1 MRAIFFDLDDTL
13 LRFTRPYEEL
23 LADAFRDVHGEAE
36 ASWLET
42 YDASFFDALEAMDPD
57 PYRRAF
63 RATGHDPD
71 PLVDALWERE
81 LSACEPPAGAESDLR
96 RLSEGHRLGVLT
108 NGVTEWQR
116 AKLAASGLDR
126 FFDAVVVSYEV
137 GAHKPDP
144 AAFEVAEE
152 RLPADDYAMVG
163 DSDADVDGADR
174 AGWAAHRYDGG
185 GFGDLPDALE
195 W

>member
-1 MRAIFFDLDDTL
+1 MRAIFFDLDDML
-13 LRFTRPYEEL
+13 LRFIRPYENL
-23 LADAFRDVHGEAE
+23 LADAFRDVHGEVE

-42 YDASFFDALEAMDPD
+42 YNGSFFDALESMDPD

-63 RATGHDPD
+63 LATGNDPD
-71 PLVDALWERE
+71 PLVDALRERE
-81 LSACEPPAGAESDLR
+81 IAACEPPAGAETDLR

-116 AKLAASGLDR
+116 AKLAASGLER

-144 AAFEVAEE
+144 AAFRVAEE

-163 DSDADVDGADR
+163 DSDADVDGAEWV
-174 AGWAAHRYDGG
+174 GWTAYRYDGG

>member
-1 MRAIFFDLDDTL
+1 MRAIFFDLNDTL
-13 LRFTRPYEEL
+13 LRFIRPYEDL
-23 LADAFRDVHGEAE
+23 LADAFRDVHGEVE

-42 YDASFFDALEAMDPD
+42 YDAAFFDALEAMEPG

-71 PLVDALWERE
+71 PLVDALRERE
-81 LSACEPPAGAESDLR
+81 LSACEPPAGAEADLR

-137 GAHKPDP
+137 GTHKPDP
-144 AAFEVAEE
+144 TPFRAAEK
-152 RLPADDYAMVG
+152 RLPADGYAMVG

-185 GFGDLPDALE
+185 GFGDLPEALE

>member
-13 LRFTRPYEEL
+13 LRFIRPYENL
-23 LADAFRDVHGEAE
+23 LADAFRDVHGEVE

-81 LSACEPPAGAESDLR
+81 LSACEPPAGAEADLR
-96 RLSEGHRLGVLT
+96 RLSESHRLGVLT
-108 NGVTEWQR
+108 NGITEWQR
-116 AKLAASGLDR
+116 AKLAASGLER
-126 FFDAVVVSYEV
+126 FFDAVVAPRRPRTPPGQACGRRPRRRRLRRRRTARGRWLPVWR
-137 GAHKPDP
+137 
-144 AAFEVAEE
+144 AAT
-152 RLPADDYAMVG
+152 P
-163 DSDADVDGADR
+163 
-174 AGWAAHRYDGG
+174 
-185 GFGDLPDALE
+185 
-195 W
+195 